1 MPRAATVPAPA
12 AHAAIDQLVD
22 AEDADIEMIDALRE
36 LGSHQNPE
44 SQAMLDQLE
53 ALPPAQMKA
62 AVAAL
67 LEQLDD
73 AQREELVATSEEE
86 DEAPGA

>member
-22 AEDADIEMIDALRE
+22 AEDAGIEMIDALRE
-36 LGSHQNPE
+36 LSSHQNPE

-73 AQREELVATSEEE
+73 AQRGELVATSEEE